1 MRRTAALLA
10 LAALSW
16 SQVAA
21 LRCDMGAPAPML
33 DAGARTFASAYTA
46 GDLAHGTG
54 DPARHASGPAHHAL
68 AHPPAPAPPGHHHLS
83 TEEAPATP
91 HGEHHGDS
99 GGCLMILA
107 ACSAASA
114 RTAQTAILVRLP
126 AVFVRADFFTASA
139 PVAITPGVET
149 PPPRHHA

>member
-33 DAGARTFASAYTA
+33 DAGART
-46 GDLAHGTG
+46 
-54 DPARHASGPAHHAL
+54 
-68 AHPPAPAPPGHHHLS
+68 PGHHHLS

-91 HGEHHGDS
+91 HGKHHGDS

-107 ACSAASA
+107 ACSTASA

-126 AVFVRADFFTASA
+126 AVFVRADFFTAST